1 MKIPLFSPILEP
13 DQARKDGSMERYMD
27 LHVHTYYSDGVH
39 SPSAVV
45 AMAADKGLKAIAI
58 ADHDSV
64 AGVDEAIAAGNRLG
78 VEVVPAVE
86 LSIGFMNYH
95 DVHLLGYFIDHRDA
109 AFRAGLDEFRR
120 VRDQRGKAIVDKIN
134 AKLAGERK
142 GAISFEEISDGAVGT
157 LSRLHIAR
165 ALVQRGMARHVQDAF
180 VRYLH
185 PCDVPK
191 RYFPADE
198 ALAEI
203 RRLKGVS
210 VLAHPQSITEDRR
223 ELASLIKEMKR
234 MGLDGVEVFNNLC
247 YKDDMIF
254 LECLCRDLD
263 LAMTGGSDFHGNEDD
278 LEIGSGR
285 GGLAVAFRLLE
296 RLKIEAAGRGRV
308 PTGTSPCRNGAI
320 DAQG

>member
-1 MKIPLFSPILEP
+1 
-13 DQARKDGSMERYMD
+13 MERYMD

-39 SPSAVV
+39 SPSEVV
-45 AMAADKGLKAIAI
+45 AMAAAKGLMAIAI

-64 AGVDEAIAAGNRLG
+64 AGVDEAMAAGRRLG
-78 VEVVPAVE
+78 VEVVPAIE
-86 LSIGFMNYH
+86 LSIGFKTFR
-95 DVHLLGYFIDHRDA
+95 DVHLLGYFIDHRDP
-109 AFRAGLDEFRR
+109 AFRAELEEFHR

-134 AKLAGERK
+134 AKLAQERK
-142 GAISFEEISDGAVGT
+142 GSISYDEISDSAIGT

-165 ALVQRGMARHVQDAF
+165 ALVSGGMARHVQDAF

-191 RYFPADE
+191 RYFPMEE
-198 ALAEI
+198 ALSEI

-210 VLAHPQSITEDRR
+210 VLAHPQSIVDDRKV
-223 ELASLIKEMKR
+223 LASLIQDMKK

-263 LAMTGGSDFHGNEDD
+263 LAMTGGSDFHGKEDD
-278 LEIGSGR
+278 VEIGSGR
-285 GGLAVAFRLLE
+285 GGLAVAYRLLE
-296 RLKIEAAGRGRV
+296 RLRIEASGRGRV
-308 PTGTSPCRNGAI
+308 AAPPDLNGAFEV
-320 DAQG
+320 QG

>member
-1 MKIPLFSPILEP
+1 
-13 DQARKDGSMERYMD
+13 MERLMD

-39 SPSAVV
+39 SPSRVV
-45 AMAADKGLKAIAI
+45 AMAAAKGLMAVAI

-64 AGVDEAIAAGNRLG
+64 SGVDEAMAAGRRLG

-86 LSIGFMNYH
+86 LSIGFRDFH

-109 AFRAGLDEFRR
+109 AFTAGLDEFRR
-120 VRDQRGKAIVDKIN
+120 ERDLRGKAIVDKIN
-134 AKLAGERK
+134 AKLAHERK
-142 GAISFEEISDGAVGT
+142 GAISYDEISDGVMGT

-165 ALVQRGMARHVQDAF
+165 ALVAGGMARHIQDAF

-191 RYFPADE
+191 RYFPVED

-210 VLAHPQSITEDRR
+210 VLAHPQSITDDRR
-223 ELASLIKEMKR
+223 KLTALVQEMKR

-278 LEIGSGR
+278 VEIGSGR
-285 GGLAVAFRLLE
+285 GGLAVAYRLLE
-296 RLKIEAAGRGRV
+296 RLRGAAGRQGCPAGQPARDGN
-308 PTGTSPCRNGAI
+308 GTLEV
-320 DAQG
+320 QG